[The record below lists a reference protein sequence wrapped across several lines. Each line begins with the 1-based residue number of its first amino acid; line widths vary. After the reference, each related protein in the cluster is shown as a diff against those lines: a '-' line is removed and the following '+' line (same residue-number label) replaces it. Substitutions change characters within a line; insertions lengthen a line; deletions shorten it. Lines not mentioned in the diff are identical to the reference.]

1 MTQKLGAEGS
11 KSMWR
16 LVVLQFDYTIIVYKL
31 FTNLHV
37 HVNNTVHVFFQ
48 VSQGMA
54 KTYMQVSLNLRG
66 DKNTSS

>member
-16 LVVLQFDYTIIVYKL
+16 LVVLQFDYTIIVYKS
-31 FTNLHV
+31 V

-54 KTYMQVSLNLRG
+54 KTYMQVSLNL
-66 DKNTSS
+66 T

>member
-16 LVVLQFDYTIIVYKL
+16 LVVLQFDYIIIVYKS
-31 FTNLHV
+31 V

-54 KTYMQVSLNLRG
+54 KNYMQVSLNL
-66 DKNTSS
+66 T

>member
-1 MTQKLGAEGS
+1 MTQKLGTEGS

-16 LVVLQFDYTIIVYKL
+16 LVVLQLDYTIIVYKS
-31 FTNLHV
+31 V

-54 KTYMQVSLNLRG
+54 KTYM
-66 DKNTSS
+66 